1 MADKKLYDNLYKVIK
16 ANSGAFLANDTVLT
30 EILDLQIPHSY
41 CARIRK
47 VIFEDSKK
55 FWEES
60 CELTAK
66 GRFVRFVD
74 GESVE
79 VIIKDWTRHQV
90 DTNWGRKPC
99 IKTDSDEFLKVE
111 SKRLRFIL
119 SEFADKKV
127 KLRITRYDS
136 APNPLLTHWTVEKI
150 PLTKQKK
157 ISGKNLEEL

>member
-1 MADKKLYDNLYKVIK
+1 MD
-16 ANSGAFLANDTVLT
+16 
-30 EILDLQIPHSY
+30 E
-41 CARIRK
+41 
-47 VIFEDSKK
+47 ESKK

-74 GESVE
+74 GESVD
-79 VIIKDWTRHQV
+79 VIISDWTRHQV

-99 IKTDSDEFLKVE
+99 LKTADDEFLKVE

-119 SEFADKKV
+119 SEFAGKHV

-136 APNPLLTHWTVEKI
+136 TPNPLGTHWIVEK
-150 PLTKQKK
+150 LTLKKQEKLT
-157 ISGKNLEEL
+157 GKNLEEL